1 MDFQPTMANS
11 TTAYH
16 PKKTV
21 RFSPSV
27 ETIQIERSSTE
38 ENASKWYNVEER
50 NQFKRTLVLDVAHCN
65 RMLAAKAA
73 ASNSNNMKAL
83 LSDEEL
89 SDCVGLEAF
98 FSRNVV
104 CRFHAILEARTRH
117 LQIVLREQAR
127 QRSGNVHDVEKL
139 ARLSK
144 ASSQCLVECSHMIA
158 LRYAPM

>member
-1 MDFQPTMANS
+1 
-11 TTAYH
+11 
-16 PKKTV
+16 
-21 RFSPSV
+21 
-27 ETIQIERSSTE
+27 
-38 ENASKWYNVEER
+38 
-50 NQFKRTLVLDVAHCN
+50 
-65 RMLAAKAA
+65 MLAAKVA
-73 ASNSNNMKAL
+73 ASNSNDMKAL

-89 SDCVGLEAF
+89 SECVGLEAY

-104 CRFHAILEARTRH
+104 RRSHTILEAITRH

-127 QRSGNVHDVEKL
+127 QRSDNVYDVEKL

>member
-1 MDFQPTMANS
+1 MDFQLTMANS

-65 RMLAAKAA
+65 RMLAAKVA

-89 SDCVGLEAF
+89 SECVGLEAF
-98 FSRNVV
+98 FARNVV
-104 CRFHAILEARTRH
+104 RRFHAILEARTRH

-144 ASSQCLVECSHMIA
+144 ASSQWLGECSRMVA
-158 LRYAPM
+158 LRYASM